1 VNMSPA
7 SRRTSD
13 ISFFFEPESVAVVGA
28 TNNPIKFGH
37 YVLLNLLD
45 LGFNG
50 KVYPVNLKADEVLGL
65 KAYPRVDL
73 IPDEVELV
81 VIIVPAPS
89 VPQVVRDCAKK
100 GVNGIVILSSGFR
113 EAGGERI
120 SFEREIVETAEKAG
134 IRIVGPNTTGILNTS
149 NGFTTSFAPLPKLR
163 KGNVAFIA
171 QTGLFAAAA
180 FWWIISAEPFGLSKV
195 MGLGNKSDVDD
206 SEALEYLG
214 GDKDTEV
221 IAIYMEGVKDGRKF
235 LEAAEKATRKKP
247 VLILKSGRTE
257 AGVKAATSHTG
268 SLAMR
273 DEIFD
278 AVCKKVGAIRVKD
291 FEELTDLTKAFAL
304 QPLAKGNRI
313 GIVSMTGA
321 GCVMAADY
329 SAEYDLEVAEL
340 SDETEK
346 YIESYLPSWIKVKNP
361 FDSEMLFESVGPEDC
376 LKISLGGMLEDKNVD
391 CAICV
396 LPSSPMFAFDVKGSV
411 KEIKEKYPDK
421 PFTMNF
427 IGSKDMVDLWTKQ
440 LEYMSVPVYPSIER
454 CVRALGAL
462 SKHPNVARALV
473 SDSE

>member
-1 VNMSPA
+1 MSPA

-13 ISFFFEPESVAVVGA
+13 ISFFFEPKSVAVVGA
-28 TNNPIKFGH
+28 TNNPLKFGH

-50 KVYPVNLKADEVLGL
+50 KIYPVNLKADEVLGL

-81 VIIVPAPS
+81 AIIVPAPS

-100 GVNGIVILSSGFR
+100 GVKGIVILSSGFR
-113 EAGGERI
+113 EAGGERVR
-120 SFEREIVETAEKAG
+120 FEREIVETAKKAG
-134 IRIVGPNTTGILNTS
+134 IRIVGPNTTGILNTF

-180 FWWIISAEPFGLSKV
+180 FWWILSVEPFGLSKV
-195 MGLGNKSDVDD
+195 MGLGNKSDVGD
-206 SEALEYLG
+206 SEALEYLAQ
-214 GDKDTEV
+214 DEDTEV
-221 IAIYMEGVKDGRKF
+221 IAIYLEGVKDGRKF
-235 LEAAEKATRKKP
+235 LKAARKAAKIKP

-257 AGVKAATSHTG
+257 AGMKAATSHTG

-304 QPLAKGNRI
+304 QALAKGNRI

-329 SAEYDLEVAEL
+329 SAEYDLDVAKL
-340 SDETEK
+340 SDETVN

-376 LKISLGGMLEDKNVD
+376 LRISLGGVLGDKNVD

-396 LPSSPMFAFDVKGSV
+396 LPSSPMFAFDVKGAV
-411 KEIKEKYPDK
+411 KEIKEKYPHK
-421 PFTMNF
+421 PFAMNF

-440 LEYMSVPVYPSIER
+440 LEDMSVPVYPSIER

-462 SKHPNVARALV
+462 SKYPKIAHALV
-473 SDSE
+473 

>member
-1 VNMSPA
+1 VPST
-7 SRRTSD
+7 SQRTSD
-13 ISFFFEPESVAVVGA
+13 ITFFFEPKSVAVVGA
-28 TNNPIKFGH
+28 TNNPLKFGH
-37 YVLLNLLD
+37 YALLNLID
-45 LGFNG
+45 LGFKG
-50 KVYPVNLKADEVLGL
+50 KVYPVNLKADEVSGL

-73 IPDEVELV
+73 IPDEVEV
-81 VIIVPAPS
+81 VAIIVPAPS
-89 VPQVVRDCAKK
+89 VPQVMRDCAKK
-100 GVNGIVILSSGFR
+100 GVKGVVILSSGFR
-113 EAGGERI
+113 EAGGEGI
-120 SFEREIVETAEKAG
+120 KFEREIVETAEKAG

-180 FWWIISAEPFGLSKV
+180 FWWILSAEPFCLSKV

-206 SEALEYLG
+206 SEALEYLAH
-214 GDKDTEV
+214 DEDTEI

-235 LEAAEKATRKKP
+235 LKAAQKAAKNKP

-257 AGVKAATSHTG
+257 AGVQASMSHTG
-268 SLAMR
+268 SLAVR

-291 FEELTDLTKAFAL
+291 FEELTDLAKAFAL

-329 SAEYDLEVAEL
+329 SAEYGLEVAEL
-340 SDETEK
+340 SDETAK
-346 YIESYLPSWIKVKNP
+346 YVESYLPSWIKVKNP
-361 FDSEMLFESVGPEDC
+361 YDSEMLFESVGPEDC
-376 LKISLGGMLEDKNVD
+376 LKISLGGFLGDENVD
-391 CAICV
+391 CAVCV
-396 LPSSPMFAFDVKGSV
+396 LPSSPMFAFDVEGPIN
-411 KEIKEKYPDK
+411 EIKEKYPDK
-421 PFTMNF
+421 PFTINL

-440 LEYMSVPVYPSIER
+440 LEDISVPVYPSIER

-462 SKHPNVARALV
+462 SKYPKTTSALV
-473 SDSE
+473 SDSQ

>member
-1 VNMSPA
+1 MPST
-7 SRRTSD
+7 SQRTSD
-13 ISFFFEPESVAVVGA
+13 ITFFFEPKSVAVVGA
-28 TNNPIKFGH
+28 TNNPLKFGH
-37 YVLLNLLD
+37 YALLNLID
-45 LGFNG
+45 LGFKG
-50 KVYPVNLKADEVLGL
+50 KVYPVNLKADEVSGL

-73 IPDEVELV
+73 IPDEVEV
-81 VIIVPAPS
+81 VAIIVPAPS
-89 VPQVVRDCAKK
+89 VPQVMRDCAKK
-100 GVNGIVILSSGFR
+100 GVKGVVILSSGFR
-113 EAGGERI
+113 EAGGEGI
-120 SFEREIVETAEKAG
+120 KFEREIVETAEKAG

-180 FWWIISAEPFGLSKV
+180 FWWILSAEPFCLSKV

-206 SEALEYLG
+206 SEALEYLAH
-214 GDKDTEV
+214 DEDTEI

-235 LEAAEKATRKKP
+235 LKAAQKAAKNKP

-257 AGVKAATSHTG
+257 AGVQASMSHTG
-268 SLAMR
+268 SLAVR

-291 FEELTDLTKAFAL
+291 FEELTDLAKAFAL

-329 SAEYDLEVAEL
+329 SAEYGLEVAEL
-340 SDETEK
+340 SDETAK
-346 YIESYLPSWIKVKNP
+346 YVESYLPSWIKVKNP
-361 FDSEMLFESVGPEDC
+361 YDSEMLFESVGPEDC
-376 LKISLGGMLEDKNVD
+376 LKISLGGFLGDENVD
-391 CAICV
+391 CAVCV
-396 LPSSPMFAFDVKGSV
+396 LPSSPMFAFDVEGPIN
-411 KEIKEKYPDK
+411 EIKEKYPDK
-421 PFTMNF
+421 PFTINL

-440 LEYMSVPVYPSIER
+440 LEDISVPVYPSIER

-462 SKHPNVARALV
+462 SKYPKTTSALV
-473 SDSE
+473 SDSQ